1 MILFLKGRY
10 FTWQVKYIST
20 SVTKLVKNSFYS
32 GLPCMQITDFCLYIG
47 DILTGH
53 YYTVHGFRL
62 LFIAYYWMN
71 ICYSQS
77 AVGTCTILYMI
88 WRGFLFVYICTQYF
102 ISLLFKHEH
111 VVNYYNLS
119 ILRYF
124 LPFALYQ
131 DKDIFQIF
139 ILIEVSININN
150 YF

>member
-1 MILFLKGRY
+1 MGIIFKYDFIFKGRY

-62 LFIAYYWMN
+62 LFIAYYWIN

-102 ISLLFKHEH
+102 ISLLF
-111 VVNYYNLS
+111 L
-119 ILRYF
+119 
-124 LPFALYQ
+124 
-131 DKDIFQIF
+131 KD
-139 ILIEVSININN
+139 S
-150 YF
+150 

>member
-53 YYTVHGFRL
+53 FYTVHGFRL
-62 LFIAYYWMN
+62 LFIAYYWIN

-88 WRGFLFVYICTQYF
+88 WRGFCVF
-102 ISLLFKHEH
+102 IYVHNILYRYCFWKIHKHEH

-131 DKDIFQIF
+131 DKDIYQIF
-139 ILIEVSININN
+139 IMI
-150 YF
+150 